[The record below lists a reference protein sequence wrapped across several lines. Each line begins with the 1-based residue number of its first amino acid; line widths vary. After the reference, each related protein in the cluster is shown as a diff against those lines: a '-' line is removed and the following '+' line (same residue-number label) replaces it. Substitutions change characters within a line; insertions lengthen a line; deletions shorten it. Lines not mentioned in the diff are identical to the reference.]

1 MGSTTQEGTLR
12 VTSVYREE
20 VKQSRAV
27 IRAT

>member
-1 MGSTTQEGTLR
+1 MGTQEGTLR